1 MTMLEPE
8 EFWAIR
14 FAEQLQIR
22 RLKHQLLLPPELHL
36 PPVSQ

>member
-8 EFWAIR
+8 EFWTIR

-22 RLKHQLLLPPELHL
+22 RLKHQLLLPPELHSL
-36 PPVSQ
+36 SVS